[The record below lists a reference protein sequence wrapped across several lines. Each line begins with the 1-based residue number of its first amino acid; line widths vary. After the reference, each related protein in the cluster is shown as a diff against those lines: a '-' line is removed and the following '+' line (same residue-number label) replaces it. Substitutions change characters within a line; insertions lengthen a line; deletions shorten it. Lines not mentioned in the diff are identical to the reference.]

1 MNYIYDIF
9 GNFFENYYD
18 FYEWNKSDKIIHIKK
33 IPIIK
38 VNKLDY
44 KILLNNK
51 FKINKELLN
60 NIKNKTLLWNNKKD
74 NYLLIT
80 NGSDL
85 FNIKFNNQGI
95 STLISSLQI
104 EEELDILSI
113 IKKIKTKKINYKLLK
128 KNKTIFK
135 TRKSIIIE
143 NNIITNIKKLSPT
156 KDINKINYI
165 YYECFNKIEKN
176 TKKALIKIIKNINNY
191 QIINKLNKFFEL
203 NKTK

>member
-18 FYEWNKSDKIIHIKK
+18 FYEWNKSDKIINIKK

-38 VNKLDY
+38 INKLDY

-80 NGSDL
+80 NGNDI

-95 STLISSLQI
+95 STLRSSLQI
-104 EEELDILSI
+104 EDELDILSI

-128 KNKTIFK
+128 KNKPIFK

-165 YYECFNKIEKN
+165 YYECFNKLEKN

-191 QIINKLNKFFEL
+191 QIMNKLNKFFEL

>member
-38 VNKLDY
+38 VNKIDY

-95 STLISSLQI
+95 STLRSSLQI
-104 EEELDILSI
+104 EDELDILSI
-113 IKKIKTKKINYKLLK
+113 I
-128 KNKTIFK
+128 
-135 TRKSIIIE
+135 
-143 NNIITNIKKLSPT
+143 
-156 KDINKINYI
+156 
-165 YYECFNKIEKN
+165 
-176 TKKALIKIIKNINNY
+176 
-191 QIINKLNKFFEL
+191 
-203 NKTK
+203 

>member
-165 YYECFNKIEKN
+165 YYECFNKLEKN

-191 QIINKLNKFFEL
+191 QIINKLNNFFEL

>member
-18 FYEWNKSDKIIHIKK
+18 FYEWNKSDKIINIKK

-38 VNKLDY
+38 INKLDY

-80 NGSDL
+80 NGNDI

-95 STLISSLQI
+95 STLRSSLQI
-104 EEELDILSI
+104 EDELDILSI

-128 KNKTIFK
+128 KNKPIFK

-165 YYECFNKIEKN
+165 YYECFNKLEKN

>member
-38 VNKLDY
+38 VNKIDY

-80 NGSDL
+80 NGNDV

-95 STLISSLQI
+95 STLRSSLQI
-104 EEELDILSI
+104 EDELDILSI
-113 IKKIKTKKINYKLLK
+113 I
-128 KNKTIFK
+128 
-135 TRKSIIIE
+135 
-143 NNIITNIKKLSPT
+143 
-156 KDINKINYI
+156 
-165 YYECFNKIEKN
+165 
-176 TKKALIKIIKNINNY
+176 
-191 QIINKLNKFFEL
+191 
-203 NKTK
+203 